1 MTKSEILVILVGIAA
16 KESLE
21 SLELRQLMYKGRA
34 ALILS
39 LDGRGTVGRIVLWI
53 VDPLGNFVC
62 CH

>member
-1 MTKSEILVILVGIAA
+1 VTKSEILVILVGIAA
-16 KESLE
+16 KE